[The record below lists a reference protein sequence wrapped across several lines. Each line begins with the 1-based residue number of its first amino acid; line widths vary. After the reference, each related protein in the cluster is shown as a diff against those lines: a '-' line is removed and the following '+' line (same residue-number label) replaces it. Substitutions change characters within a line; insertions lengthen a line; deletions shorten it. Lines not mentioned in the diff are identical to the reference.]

1 MAAHRDDDYSQLDSK
16 NLGLS
21 VRAWNSNPSHRLYK
35 VQISKESRGLL
46 RQLVENILENNVS
59 SFTARHRL
67 VYLSDDEILAIKPVQ
82 PCPLEATHPRK
93 FRIYNIIDDLR
104 ESQRQAQVFIC
115 NIETLFI
122 CENSPIIKRTK
133 YVQKLDPRVENLI
146 QKALP
151 IDIFIAKHRQNHS
164 HIFLLWKPFRHRVES
179 HS

>member
-1 MAAHRDDDYSQLDSK
+1 MATHRDNDDYSQLDSK

-59 SFTARHRL
+59 NFTARHRL

-133 YVQKLDPRVENLI
+133 YVQKLDPHVDSPI

-151 IDIFIAKHRQNHS
+151 IDIFYCKTQAKSLTHFS
-164 HIFLLWKPFRHRVES
+164 FMETIPT
-179 HS
+179 

>member
-1 MAAHRDDDYSQLDSK
+1 MATHRDNDDYSQLDSK

-93 FRIYNIIDDLR
+93 LRIYNIIDDLR
-104 ESQRQAQVFIC
+104 AAQVFIR
-115 NIETLFI
+115 NIETLFLT
-122 CENSPIIKRTK
+122 CESSPIINRAN
-133 YVQKLDPRVENLI
+133 YVQKLDPHVDSLI

-151 IDIFIAKHRQNHS
+151 IDIFLLQNTGEITHTFFMET
-164 HIFLLWKPFRHRVES
+164 IPT
-179 HS
+179 

>member
-1 MAAHRDDDYSQLDSK
+1 MATHRDNDDYSQLDSK

-93 FRIYNIIDDLR
+93 LRIYNIIDDLR
-104 ESQRQAQVFIC
+104 AAQVFIH
-115 NIETLFI
+115 NRVTHFLTYES
-122 CENSPIIKRTK
+122 SPISSRSRVN
-133 YVQKLDPRVENLI
+133 YVQKIRPPYR
-146 QKALP
+146 
-151 IDIFIAKHRQNHS
+151 
-164 HIFLLWKPFRHRVES
+164 
-179 HS
+179 

>member
-1 MAAHRDDDYSQLDSK
+1 MATHRDNDDCRQLDSK

-46 RQLVENILENNVS
+46 RQLVENILECNVPQ
-59 SFTARHRL
+59 FTARHRL

-115 NIETLFI
+115 NKKLFVYVKTAPLP
-122 CENSPIIKRTK
+122 SKRNMC
-133 YVQKLDPRVENLI
+133 R
-146 QKALP
+146 
-151 IDIFIAKHRQNHS
+151 S
-164 HIFLLWKPFRHRVES
+164 
-179 HS
+179 